1 MTIKDALKKSKVTMR
16 ELSELTGVSTAL
28 ICYISAG
35 YATFPS
41 YEQLNLACARMGCE
55 PKDIYPN
62 KELRRMYPSDVE
74 TVKKNRTNENPR
86 VRIDKEAYEI
96 LQQTYGD
103 VGKIVNQLIQK
114 QIRHDLMEE
123 EGHYL

>member
-1 MTIKDALKKSKVTMR
+1 MTIKDALKNSKVTMR
-16 ELSELTGVSTAL
+16 ELSEATGLSTAL

-35 YATFPS
+35 YAKFPA
-41 YEQLNLACARMGCE
+41 YEQLNLACAMLHCQ
-55 PKDIYPN
+55 PTDLYPL
-62 KELRRMYPSDVE
+62 KELRRMYPDDVAPS
-74 TVKKNRTNENPR
+74 KRNRTNENPR